1 MCSIHGTKRVLPM
14 MKIELEPTQ
23 INPLGKYE
31 TYGLVY
37 LDKKP
42 KPPGLEWLCDGSF
55 KYTNG
60 KFTWF
65 RKLEESYKSKAEERV
80 LKLIKAIKRR
90 E

>member
-1 MCSIHGTKRVLPM
+1 

-23 INPLGKYE
+23 INPLGELE
-31 TYGLVY
+31 TFGLVY

-42 KPPGLEWLCDGSF
+42 KPSGLETLYYTEVSSWLCDGSF
-55 KYTNG
+55 RYTNG

-65 RKLEESYKSKAEERV
+65 RKLEESYKSKAEERI